1 METSQLLRLFETLDD
16 AGLGPHL
23 SVSPDGSR
31 ILTLQHGGRILGLF
45 PPGCER
51 NFFWT
56 NGAMSALET
65 ARNFAESHEWH
76 NSGGDRTWLA
86 PEVDFFFPEY
96 PSLEK
101 YRPPQEFDPGD
112 YSLEMVGGFARLLN
126 RFRVRSPRQGRSFEL
141 EIEKRITA
149 APNPGV
155 PDGIEYAGYTLTT
168 SLRLLPPWP
177 EAPWQVGLW
186 DLLQMPHGGEFLI
199 PTCGR
204 PEVRVL
210 FGSIASEDLDISER
224 LVRYRARAQGN
235 HKLGI
240 GPAPLT
246 GRAGYLYSDGDDAC
260 LILRSFHVDP
270 SGQYVDVPW
279 AEPRGQGD
287 AFQACNI
294 NSSALGSFSELEYHA
309 PAMVSGGPVPSCED
323 TSVVWAFRG
332 SPARI
337 QQFALHLLSHGAD
350 GNGPKAGSEVHH
362 D

>member
-1 METSQLLRLFETLDD
+1 
-16 AGLGPHL
+16 
-23 SVSPDGSR
+23 
-31 ILTLQHGGRILGLF
+31 
-45 PPGCER
+45 
-51 NFFWT
+51 
-56 NGAMSALET
+56 
-65 ARNFAESHEWH
+65 
-76 NSGGDRTWLA
+76 
-86 PEVDFFFPEY
+86 
-96 PSLEK
+96 
-101 YRPPQEFDPGD
+101 
-112 YSLEMVGGFARLLN
+112 MVGGFARLLN

-141 EIEKRITA
+141 EIEKRIAA

-155 PDGIEYAGYTLTT
+155 QDGIDYAGYTLTT

-199 PTCGR
+199 PTHRR

-240 GPAPLT
+240 GPTPLT
-246 GRAGYLYSDGDDAC
+246 GRAGYLYSDGDEAC
-260 LILRSFHVDP
+260 LIVRSFHVDP
-270 SGQYVDVPW
+270 AGQYVDVPW
-279 AEPRGQGD
+279 AEPRGPGD

-294 NSSALGSFSELEYHA
+294 NSSDLGSFSELEYHA
-309 PAMVSGGPVPSCED
+309 PAIASGGPVPSCED

-350 GNGPKAGSEVHH
+350 GNGPKAGSGVHH
-362 D
+362 G

>member
-1 METSQLLRLFETLDD
+1 METSQLLRLFETLDG

-45 PPGCER
+45 APGCER

-56 NGAMSALET
+56 NRAMSALET
-65 ARNFAESHEWH
+65 ARDFAESREWH

-101 YRPPQEFDPGD
+101 YRPPHEFDPGD
-112 YSLEMVGGFARLLN
+112 YSLEMAGGFARLVN
-126 RFRVRSPRQGRSFEL
+126 RFRVRSQRQGRCFEV
-141 EIEKRITA
+141 EIEKRISA

-155 PDGIEYAGYTLTT
+155 QDGIEYAGYTLTT
-168 SLRLLPPWP
+168 SLRLLPPLP

-199 PTCGR
+199 PTCRR

-210 FGSIASEDLDISER
+210 FGSIANEDLDISER

-240 GPAPLT
+240 GPTPLT
-246 GRAGYLYSDGDDAC
+246 GRAGYLYSDGGDAC
-260 LILRSFHVDP
+260 LIVRSFHVDP
-270 SGQYVDVPW
+270 SGKYVDVPW

-294 NSSALGSFSELEYHA
+294 NSALGSFSELEYHA
-309 PAMVSGGPVPSCED
+309 PAIVSDGPAPYCED

-332 SPARI
+332 SPTPI
-337 QQFALHLLSHGAD
+337 QQIAWHLLSDGAD
-350 GNGPKAGSEVHH
+350 GNGPKAGSGVHH
-362 D
+362 G